1 MSKLNKITK
10 NRFVIS
16 KSLAGQNAVITFTNK
31 KNETYTYDHDE
42 VYSNNQEKLL
52 SMACFNEYG
61 NYTNTNKI
69 PKWAVQFT
77 LTLS

>member
-69 PKWAVQFT
+69 PNWAK
-77 LTLS
+77 

>member
-1 MSKLNKITK
+1 MKLTK
-10 NRFVIS
+10 KRFVIS
-16 KSLAGQNAVITFTNK
+16 KSLTGKNAIITFTNK

-52 SMACFNEYG
+52 SMKCFNEYG

-69 PKWAVQFT
+69 PKWAK
-77 LTLS
+77 

>member
-42 VYSNNQEKLL
+42 VYSNNQETLL
-52 SMACFNEYG
+52 SMSCFNEYG

-69 PKWAVQFT
+69 PNWAK
-77 LTLS
+77 

>member
-42 VYSNNQEKLL
+42 VYSNNQEILL
-52 SMACFNEYG
+52 SMTCFNEYG
-61 NYTNTNKI
+61 NYTNTNKV
-69 PKWAVQFT
+69 PNWAK
-77 LTLS
+77 